1 MKIVFLDS
9 HVANPGDLSWDRL
22 EAIGELTVYERTS
35 TTESP
40 LIAERIGNAEIVIT
54 NKTPI
59 SRDTLDKCPSVRI
72 IAVIA
77 TGYNVVDVNAAAD
90 KGIPVVNVPGY
101 ATSNV
106 AQFNIALLLEICSH
120 IGEHSRGV
128 YEGRWASCPD
138 FCYWDYPAISLQGK
152 TAGII
157 GLGSIGQ
164 ATARLLKAFGM
175 DVLGSSRHQKDI
187 PEDIVTQ
194 CSTER
199 VIQESDIIYLCC
211 PMTSET
217 EGIICTENIYRMK
230 DGVIIINTAR
240 GQLVNENDLK
250 DALVSGKV
258 RAAAVDVVSAE
269 PIREDNPLLSAPNCI
284 ITPHIAWLSDDARQL
299 MLDTTCSNIEAYL
312 SGRKQNVVNM

>member
-22 EAIGELTVYERTS
+22 EAIGELAVYERTS
-35 TTESP
+35 TVESP
-40 LIAERIGNAEIVIT
+40 LIPERIGDAEIVIT

-59 SRDTLDKCPSVRI
+59 SKETLDKCSGIKI

-77 TGYNVVDVNAAAD
+77 TGYNVVDVEAAAE

-101 ATSNV
+101 ATGNV
-106 AQFNIALLLEICSH
+106 AQFNLALLLEICSH
-120 IGEHSRGV
+120 VGEHSRGV

-138 FCYWDYPAISLQGK
+138 FCYWDYPAISLAGR

-164 ATARLLKAFGM
+164 ATARILKAFGM
-175 DVLGSSRHQKDI
+175 NVIGSANHPKDI
-187 PEDIVTQ
+187 SEDIVVQ
-194 CSTER
+194 CSTDR
-199 VIQESDIIYLCC
+199 VIAESDVIYLCC

-217 EGIICTENIYRMK
+217 AGIINAENISRMK
-230 DGVIIINTAR
+230 DGVVIINTAR
-240 GQLVNENDLK
+240 GQLVNEQDLK
-250 DALVSGKV
+250 AALESGKV
-258 RAAAVDVVSAE
+258 RAAAVDVVSSE
-269 PIREDNPLLSAPNCI
+269 PIHADNPLLSAPNCI

-299 MLDTTCSNIEAYL
+299 MLDTTCASIEAFL
-312 SGRKQNVVNM
+312 EGSPINVVNM

>member
-22 EAIGELTVYERTS
+22 EAIGELAVYERTS

-90 KGIPVVNVPGY
+90 KSIPVVNVPGY

-128 YEGRWASCPD
+128 YEGRWAS
-138 FCYWDYPAISLQGK
+138 
-152 TAGII
+152 
-157 GLGSIGQ
+157 
-164 ATARLLKAFGM
+164 
-175 DVLGSSRHQKDI
+175 
-187 PEDIVTQ
+187 Q
-194 CSTER
+194 C
-199 VIQESDIIYLCC
+199 
-211 PMTSET
+211 
-217 EGIICTENIYRMK
+217 
-230 DGVIIINTAR
+230 
-240 GQLVNENDLK
+240 
-250 DALVSGKV
+250 
-258 RAAAVDVVSAE
+258 
-269 PIREDNPLLSAPNCI
+269 
-284 ITPHIAWLSDDARQL
+284 H
-299 MLDTTCSNIEAYL
+299 
-312 SGRKQNVVNM
+312 

>member
-22 EAIGELTVYERTS
+22 EAIGELAVYERTS

-77 TGYNVVDVNAAAD
+77 TGYNVVDVTAAAD

-175 DVLGSSRHQKDI
+175 NVLGSSRHQKDI

-199 VIQESDIIYLCC
+199 VLEESDIIYLCC

-217 EGIICTENIYRMK
+217 DGIICTENIYRMK